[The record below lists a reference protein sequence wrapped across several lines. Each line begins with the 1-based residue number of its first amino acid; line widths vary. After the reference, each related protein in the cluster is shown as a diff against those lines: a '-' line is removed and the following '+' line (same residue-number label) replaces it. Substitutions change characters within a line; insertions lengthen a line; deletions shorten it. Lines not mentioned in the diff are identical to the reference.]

1 MLFNKKFLQP
11 IFMTLLSLVLL
22 SSFLQES
29 KTLVFAQEFS
39 FPTATPMPTT
49 VPTPTA
55 VPEYLPVPT
64 VHYSTPIPTTF
75 VPPGKIKNSLV
86 PNIFQGDISLTPLI
100 LNSVLNKIV
109 IILLIASSVIFFFMV
124 ITGGIRW
131 MTASGDKEKIAGAKQ
146 QLTSAAIGLA
156 ITLLIFTIA
165 NLIKLLFGV
174 NLLQFTIP
182 KL

>member
-1 MLFNKKFLQP
+1 
-11 IFMTLLSLVLL
+11 MTLLTLTLL
-22 SSFLQES
+22 SSFLQGS
-29 KTLVFAQEFS
+29 KALVFAQEFS

-64 VHYSTPIPTTF
+64 VHYEAPTPTTF
-75 VPPGKIKNSLV
+75 IPPGKIKNSLV
-86 PNIFQGDISLTPLI
+86 PPFFQGDISLTPSI

-109 IILLIASSVIFFFMV
+109 IILLIVSSVIFFFMV

-131 MTASGDKEKIAGAKQ
+131 MTAGGDKEKIAGAKQ
-146 QLTSAAIGLA
+146 QLTSAAIGLV